1 MTSRRGPRDDAG
13 QRHLPAH
20 HPGPRP
26 SGTDAQRTPGGGQLP
41 KALISPPQGTAQAQT
56 CARADP
62 GCALSPLLFGFP
74 FSGRL
79 PGSPFFFPRFL
90 CFGVDFPGFWGGPLL
105 FGWGL
110 HLGTRPPARVDHDD
124 VEAPPPFPVWD
135 DLPRGANRAP
145 VDFA

>member
-1 MTSRRGPRDDAG
+1 MRLG
-13 QRHLPAH
+13 
-20 HPGPRP
+20 
-26 SGTDAQRTPGGGQLP
+26 
-41 KALISPPQGTAQAQT
+41 
-56 CARADP
+56 
-62 GCALSPLLFGFP
+62 SPLLFGFP

-79 PGSPFFFPRFL
+79 PGSPFFPRFL
-90 CFGVDFPGFWGGPLL
+90 RFGVDFPGFWGAPLL